1 MNQKQ
6 SHFYFIDL
14 FWLYMNQFCQAFTL
28 RTYPA
33 ELSLTAWICLM
44 GTIEGAVVA
53 LVIEKG
59 NPGAWAIG
67 WDTKLITATYS
78 VRFIH
83 VPVN

>member
-1 MNQKQ
+1 
-6 SHFYFIDL
+6 
-14 FWLYMNQFCQAFTL
+14 MNQFCQAVTL

-44 GTIEGAVVA
+44 GTIEGTVVA
-53 LVIEKG
+53 LVMEKG

-67 WDTKLITATYS
+67 WDDKLLTATYS